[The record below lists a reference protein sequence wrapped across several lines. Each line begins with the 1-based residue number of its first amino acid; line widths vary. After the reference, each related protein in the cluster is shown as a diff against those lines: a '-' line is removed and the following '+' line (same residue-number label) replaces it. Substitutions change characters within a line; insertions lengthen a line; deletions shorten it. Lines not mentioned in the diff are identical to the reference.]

1 LRVPTAGEKQALWF
15 LAIVALS
22 GSGVRLWRSSAAP
35 ITATDSLALDAQ
47 IARVDSVRA
56 LNHAAARGRT
66 RRLDAGPATR
76 TPGDAA
82 RVASQDS
89 SDTTPLDVDRA
100 TQDEIEGLPGIG
112 PALAKRIVTYRDSV
126 GSFGQVEAL
135 CQVSG
140 IGPALVKRLR
150 PLVTFT
156 GPRRPV
162 SDECGGASKRPP
174 DSRRPRD
181 SKPR

>member
-1 LRVPTAGEKQALWF
+1 MPTAGEKKTLWF

-22 GSGVRLWRSSAAP
+22 GSGVRLWRSSGPPVTAA
-35 ITATDSLALDAQ
+35 DSLALDAQ

-56 LNHAAARGRT
+56 LNHAVTRGRG

-82 RVASQDS
+82 RVASLDS
-89 SDTTPLDVDRA
+89 SDATPLDLDRA

-112 PALAKRIVTYRDSV
+112 PALAKRIVAFRDSV

-135 CQVSG
+135 CDVSG

-156 GPRRPV
+156 GQHRPV
-162 SDECGGASKRPP
+162 SDECDGASKQARA
-174 DSRRPRD
+174 SHRPRD